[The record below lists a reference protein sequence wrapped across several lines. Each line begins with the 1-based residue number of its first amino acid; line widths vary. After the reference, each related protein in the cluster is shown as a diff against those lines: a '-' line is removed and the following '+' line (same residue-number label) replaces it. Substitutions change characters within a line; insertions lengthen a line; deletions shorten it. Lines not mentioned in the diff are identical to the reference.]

1 MEQQVTRAREEA
13 QARHNEEIERIRAE
27 ARAEMKQMRRQFK
40 QARGVGSQ
48 GASPSEKD
56 DPGKTTQDAEMTGVK
71 DGGREL
77 V

>member
-1 MEQQVTRAREEA
+1 
-13 QARHNEEIERIRAE
+13 
-27 ARAEMKQMRRQFK
+27 MRRQFK

-48 GASPSEKD
+48 GASPSVED

-71 DGGREL
+71 DGDREI